1 MTMIDMGTAPL
12 STAELEADAAIYFP
26 DGLVG
31 CPDWKRFVLLVEED
45 EDMPVAVLRS
55 VEFPEVELL
64 ITDPALI
71 DPAYRTHIDSPKSAV
86 YCTLTVS
93 DGWITANLLGPLVI
107 DPELRQGRQ
116 LVLTDTPY
124 TARHPVARAS
134 DES

>member
-45 EDMPVAVLRS
+45 EDMPVAILRS

-71 DPAYRTHIDSPKSAV
+71 DPTYRAHIESPESAV

-93 DGWITANLLGPLVI
+93 DGWITANLLGPLVV
-107 DPELRQGRQ
+107 DPATRQGRQ
-116 LVLTDTPY
+116 IVLTDSSY
-124 TARHPVARAS
+124 SSRHPVARAG
-134 DES
+134 EEA